1 MYITEEDAVKY
12 NNVLHPGDRIRLCES
27 GFDVISLAGLDGYAI
42 GTVLNSTTQ
51 TGYFTLVVK
60 FAKLPT
66 GEILQNTSSQRTL
79 NYLNI
84 ACINDVSSEIKD
96 GSYVIVSP
104 LVGSTLEEN
113 DYKGLVHIGLPDL
126 LNVVDDVHNIYE
138 LVGTVKTVNDKYY
151 ELAVLLEKTPS
162 VLGIANLTIHSDD
175 LADIEVGDRL
185 CVEIQLIDE
194 EASIA
199 KELKRSWKTFLV
211 ETLENEI

>member
-12 NNVLHPGDRIRLCES
+12 NNVLHPGDRIRLCDS

-42 GTVLNSTTQ
+42 GTVLNSTAQ
-51 TGYFTLVVK
+51 AGYFTLVVK

-66 GEILQNTSSQRTL
+66 GEILQNTSSSRTL
-79 NYLNI
+79 SYLNI
-84 ACINDVSSEIKD
+84 TCVNDVSNEIKD

-104 LVGSTLEEN
+104 LVGSTIEEN

-126 LNVVDDVHNIYE
+126 LNVVDDSNNIYE
-138 LVGTVKTVNDKYY
+138 LVGTVKSVNDTNY
-151 ELAVLLEKTPS
+151 ELSVLLEKTPS
-162 VLGIANLTIHSDD
+162 VLGIANLIIHTNDVS
-175 LADIEVGDRL
+175 DIEVGDRL
-185 CVEIQLIDE
+185 CVEIQLLDE

-211 ETLENEI
+211 ENLEDEI